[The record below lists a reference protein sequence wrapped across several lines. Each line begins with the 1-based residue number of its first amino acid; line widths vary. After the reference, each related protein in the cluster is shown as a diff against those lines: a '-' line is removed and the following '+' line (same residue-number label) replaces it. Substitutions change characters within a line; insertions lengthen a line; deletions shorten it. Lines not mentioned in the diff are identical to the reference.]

1 MNTLWGDTTKPFSIF
16 CLPFQW
22 WSTLRKKKICSYWRK
37 ILSFLCVDTIFRRAS
52 TSWEDTGIH
61 QKCSPLWKW
70 KQHLEAYPFI
80 LSEIISESS
89 PKNNSSSKVHNIT
102 VWQLTQLFK
111 ISGYMV
117 QLLTWQSCDRPWHHI
132 HSNSNYKQMHY
143 TSTHSGLGGGCPN
156 K

>member
-22 WSTLRKKKICSYWRK
+22 WSTLRKKRICSYWRK

-102 VWQLTQLFK
+102 VWQLTQLFQNFW
-111 ISGYMV
+111 SHGSTAHMTV
-117 QLLTWQSCDRPWHHI
+117 MWQTMTSHSFQLQLQANALHV
-132 HSNSNYKQMHY
+132 Y
-143 TSTHSGLGGGCPN
+143 TFWTGRGMS
-156 K
+156 